1 MQNFDIT
8 IIGAGIVGTATAMSI
23 LNKKNLSIAIVET
36 EKEPALHQTGN
47 NSGVIHSGLY
57 YKPGSLK
64 AKNCINGRIKLYRF
78 CEENGV
84 NFENCGKLVV
94 ATNQKEI
101 TALNELERRGN
112 ANGLKGLKRLNKDKI
127 KEYEP
132 NVCGIDGL
140 LVPETGIV
148 NYKQI
153 TQKYIELIISKGG
166 NIFLK
171 NLFLSLLER
180 KNELIVTTSQNV
192 FSTKLIINC
201 GGLYSDRIAS
211 ICGVDP
217 EIKIIPFRGEY
228 YRLKKEKESLVKNLI
243 YPVPNPQFPFLG
255 VHFTRMINGGIEAG
269 PNAVLALKRE
279 GYTLKD
285 FSVRDIS
292 EMFTYGGFWK
302 MASQHYKMELYEL
315 FRSISKKAFVKA
327 LNKLIPSLTEN
338 DVIRSGAGVRAQ
350 ALDKNGK
357 LIDDF
362 FIKETKR
369 MVHVLNAPSPAATS
383 SLSIGETI
391 SEMALNKLK
400 NIS

>member
-36 EKEPALHQTGN
+36 EKEPALHQTEN

-57 YKPGSLK
+57 YKHVSLK

-192 FSTKLIINC
+192 FSTKLILNC
-201 GGLYSDRIAS
+201 GGLSSDRISS
-211 ICGVDP
+211 ICGFDP
-217 EIKIIPFRGEY
+217 EIKIIPFQGEY
-228 YRLKKEKESLVKNLI
+228 HRLKKEKESWFKN
-243 YPVPNPQFPFLG
+243 
-255 VHFTRMINGGIEAG
+255 
-269 PNAVLALKRE
+269 
-279 GYTLKD
+279 
-285 FSVRDIS
+285 
-292 EMFTYGGFWK
+292 
-302 MASQHYKMELYEL
+302 
-315 FRSISKKAFVKA
+315 
-327 LNKLIPSLTEN
+327 
-338 DVIRSGAGVRAQ
+338 
-350 ALDKNGK
+350 
-357 LIDDF
+357 
-362 FIKETKR
+362 
-369 MVHVLNAPSPAATS
+369 
-383 SLSIGETI
+383 
-391 SEMALNKLK
+391 
-400 NIS
+400 